1 MKVAFI
7 DTSDLKYQLEDLER
21 APLGGSQSAM
31 ILVAA
36 ELARAGATVSVL
48 GMHLE
53 HGTAYRGVTGLSL
66 DQVEKNP
73 LGALDAVVSVN
84 FLPQPKDLKRLLG
97 RAHRPRVIHWHKN
110 DALALY
116 AAKFA
121 DPAFHAHVD
130 HFVFGSHFQAN
141 SFIGLYGLPCTASS
155 VIANPLAAPYFGLFA
170 ENEPVLA
177 AKDPELL
184 IYASAPNRG
193 MEGLLTIVFPE
204 LRRARP
210 ALRLEIYSGFYLD
223 QGQAYAFKGENTTAR
238 YQQIVREAGATPGVS
253 CHPGLP
259 KRELA
264 QRFRRAA
271 MLCYPT
277 IFRETSCHVALEAMA
292 AGCLVSSTTVGALQ
306 ETTAGYATLTPATHE
321 SIDPPAFSRNTLK
334 ALEERD
340 RDPAGTEQ
348 RLRRQIA
355 HVQRCH
361 TSAAI
366 GRRWGEFLETEVKRG
381 RA

>member
-7 DTSDLKYQLEDLER
+7 DTTDLKFQLEDVER

-31 ILVAA
+31 ILVAG

-53 HGTAYRGVTGLSL
+53 HGATHRGVTGFAL
-66 DQVEKNP
+66 DKVEKRS
-73 LGALDAVVSVN
+73 LGPLDAVVSVN
-84 FLPQPKDLKRLLG
+84 FLPQQRSLQRMLPRG
-97 RAHRPRVIHWHKN
+97 HRPRMIHWHKN

-121 DPAFHAHVD
+121 DPAFWSHVD

-141 SFIGLYGLPCTASS
+141 SFISLYGLPCAASS
-155 VIANPLAAPYFGLFA
+155 VIANPLVAPYFELFGA
-170 ENEPVLA
+170 DEPILA

-193 MEGLLTIVFPE
+193 MEGLLKIVFPE
-204 LRRARP
+204 LRRNRP

-223 QGQAYAFKGENTTAR
+223 QGAGYVYKGENMTER
-238 YQQIVREAGATPGVS
+238 YQQLVQEAGRTPGVS

-277 IFRETSCHVALEAMA
+277 IYRETSCHVALEAMA
-292 AGCLVSSTTVGALQ
+292 AGCLVSSTTVGALP
-306 ETTAGYATLTPATHE
+306 ESTAGYAALTAATHD
-321 SIDPPAFSRNTLK
+321 SIDPAAFSRNTLK
-334 ALEERD
+334 ALEARD

-355 HVQRCH
+355 HVRRCH
-361 TSAAI
+361 TAAAI
-366 GRRWGEFLETEVKRG
+366 GRRWGEFLETEVRRG